1 MSECL
6 TFQMG
11 KYEAR
16 FPADLFY
23 TRNHMWMRTEGRRLV
38 FGLTAYAVRLLK
50 DVYFLDWQTSAPVEV
65 ERGQEIG
72 SIESSKALSS
82 IFAPVQGTLL
92 RFNDDLLS
100 DPSAISIDPYGAG
113 WLFEMEGDASVAL
126 RPEDYVKFL
135 DAGWEATQRALK
147 KQVQGS

>member
-1 MSECL
+1 MAGDL
-6 TFQMG
+6 TFMMG

-16 FPADLFY
+16 IPASLGY
-23 TRNHMWMRTEGRRLV
+23 TRNHMWLRTDRLTHT

-50 DVYFLDWQTSAPVEV
+50 DVYFLDWRVGAPAAV

-82 IFAPVQGTLL
+82 LFAPLSGNIL

-100 DPSAISIDPYGAG
+100 DPSRINVDTYGPG
-113 WLFEMEGDASVAL
+113 WLFEMEGDASAAL
-126 RPEDYVKFL
+126 TPQEYVKFL
-135 DAGWEATQRALK
+135 EDGWEATQRALK
-147 KQVQGS
+147 KQVQET